1 MTYRYS
7 DGGHE
12 DPRLARAMD
21 NASRPVQPAPI
32 PQVSEPVQVQQQTE
46 VAARYFAQAIPQTEP
61 VKSFFDIQLEMLCLL
76 FEMIGSSDA
85 GQSEFALSQ
94 VEIIYQSIVRF
105 QKTKSGH
112 YKSQDSAPNASATDV
127 SPVRNNEP
135 IRDLDSP
142 FYFGVAGRR
151 PYSPVAWHPGSAPPQ

>member
-46 VAARYFAQAIPQTEP
+46 VAARHFAQAIPQTES

-127 SPVRNNEP
+127 NQVQSGESDPKVYSPLYFRVAGKH
-135 IRDLDSP
+135 SP
-142 FYFGVAGRR
+142 FH
-151 PYSPVAWHPGSAPPQ
+151 AWHPGSAPPQ